1 MGLGARDRQ
10 IQRCPLRVADDQ
22 DERFPNTCG
31 FSGEGHSTFSGVC
44 QPPAPL
50 LLLGKASSNDGLFSC
65 RRLLR
70 ADLPS
75 PDSSEGPADVPR
87 VSANYIESPG
97 VCLPRCTLYQHYLD
111 RCRRNSKPPMGA
123 AAFGKLIRQ
132 KFPAVTTRRL
142 GTRGQSRYHYYGI
155 GLKPTSFY
163 YDQAYCGKDITRFSG
178 QKVKCIEG
186 EQIKQPVPCTSRK
199 KWEFIP
205 DVRDLSPTETVDW
218 TRAEGFLSM
227 YRAHCCSLLDAV
239 MIADFKAVQG
249 MVLHFWSSLQEGFL
263 SLLHSVIVCDVVS
276 VWDDY
281 LYAAMQE
288 ILTPTEIQEMPQSF
302 KQELGLFTSQLP
314 GWLSQCYSSFAIT
327 SDKDQSLQEW
337 TKVFKRQM
345 SFTKLAQSCRSVL
358 SNACYT
364 QNMLDDL
371 SKLVMDETV
380 EEAFAC
386 LQNGR
391 TASAMGVAE
400 LLSLLKKHA
409 SVEDLTEWMDMALD
423 NAATVRRIH
432 SGTAHSRSVVYKDF
446 MLSWMLL
453 FSAIMRHLTLCRAQS
468 FGHVHMLR
476 VMIEEYMLLAFETSV
491 GKKPGTERREKL
503 LACATDPVLPER
515 PFSPKEKTLDISG
528 ILWHFGS

>member
-1 MGLGARDRQ
+1 MNDAKKQ
-10 IQRCPLRVADDQ
+10 KTLR
-22 DERFPNTCG
+22 
-31 FSGEGHSTFSGVC
+31 
-44 QPPAPL
+44 
-50 LLLGKASSNDGLFSC
+50 K
-65 RRLLR
+65 RRVVECDHR
-70 ADLPS
+70 NKD
-75 PDSSEGPADVPR
+75 
-87 VSANYIESPG
+87 
-97 VCLPRCTLYQHYLD
+97 TLEW
-111 RCRRNSKPPMGA
+111 
-123 AAFGKLIRQ
+123 
-132 KFPAVTTRRL
+132 
-142 GTRGQSRYHYYGI
+142 
-155 GLKPTSFY
+155 
-163 YDQAYCGKDITRFSG
+163 FSG

-186 EQIKQPVPCTSRK
+186 EQIKQPAPCTSRK
-199 KWEFIP
+199 KWTFIP
-205 DVRDLSPTETVDW
+205 DVRDLSPTETVDL
-218 TRAEGFLSM
+218 TKAEGFLSM
-227 YRAHCCSLLDAV
+227 YRAHCCSLLDAIL
-239 MIADFKAVQG
+239 IADFKAVQD

-263 SLLHSVIVCDVVS
+263 SLLHSAIVCDIVS

-288 ILTPTEIQEMPQSF
+288 ILTPREIQELPQSF
-302 KQELGLFTSQLP
+302 QQELSLFTSQLP
-314 GWLSQCYSSFAIT
+314 DWLRSVIPASLLLETKIRV
-327 SDKDQSLQEW
+327 LQEW

-423 NAATVRRIH
+423 NAATEAGH
-432 SGTAHSRSVVYKDF
+432 SGTTHSRSVVYKDF

-453 FSAIMRHLTLCRAQS
+453 FSAIMRHLTLSRAQS

-491 GKKPGTERREKL
+491 GKEARNQRREKL
-503 LACATDPVLPER
+503 LTCAKDPDTAATAGSAKYICVRIRSLESQQRHINVDGRCER
-515 PFSPKEKTLDISG
+515 QREMKQKVEKDRRAAKVVGPQQRGCDGSSRHSCPHTRGRLAAAALDGLRTTPGGVNAYPVS
-528 ILWHFGS
+528 HRMESAS